1 MYFSFKSALLLI
13 ILGPRCRLKTSRCLP
28 ILVSR
33 SNKSCRGSG
42 CGMNMLFW
50 ERQKNSPSLTPLIPN
65 LTNVCTR
72 KISSI
77 MQSTSSCW
85 FLNYGL
91 FFKIVFLSALLFL
104 QLEIKLLKLFD
115 ATIFDSSLT
124 IKEVSDMIFLSSY
137 IQQLRLVIWDICF
150 FQEFKPKDGIQRRKP
165 WE

>member
-1 MYFSFKSALLLI
+1 
-13 ILGPRCRLKTSRCLP
+13 
-28 ILVSR
+28 
-33 SNKSCRGSG
+33 
-42 CGMNMLFW
+42 
-50 ERQKNSPSLTPLIPN
+50 
-65 LTNVCTR
+65 
-72 KISSI
+72 